1 MHPAIDI
8 TLKNRQRLVKY
19 IEELSVEQLNH
30 IPSKFNNNIIWN
42 IIHVIAVQQALVYG
56 LSGLPFKVE
65 KEMVKNFGKGTK
77 PERDITAEEISEIKT
92 LLISTIENTMEDLD
106 NKIFQN
112 YKNYTVSLGKTLVS
126 AEDAISFNNY
136 HEGLHLGSIMA
147 LRKFV

>member
-1 MHPAIDI
+1 
-8 TLKNRQRLVKY
+8 
-19 IEELSVEQLNH
+19 
-30 IPSKFNNNIIWN
+30 
-42 IIHVIAVQQALVYG
+42 
-56 LSGLPFKVE
+56 
-65 KEMVKNFGKGTK
+65 MVKNFGKGTK

-92 LLISTIENTMEDLD
+92 LLISTIEDTMEDLD

>member
-30 IPSKFNNNIIWN
+30 IPPKFNNNIIWN

-65 KEMVKNFGKGTK
+65 KEMVKNFGKDTK
-77 PERDITAEEISEIKT
+77 PERDITAEEIFEIKT
-92 LLISTIENTMEDLD
+92 LLISTIEDTMEDLE

-126 AEDAISFNNY
+126 AQDAISFNNY